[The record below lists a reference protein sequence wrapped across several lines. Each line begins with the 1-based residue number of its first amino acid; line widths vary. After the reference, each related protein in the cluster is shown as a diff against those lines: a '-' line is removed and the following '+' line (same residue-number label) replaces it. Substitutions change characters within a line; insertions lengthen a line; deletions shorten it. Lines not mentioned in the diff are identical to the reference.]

1 MPATVNIAISN
12 INRGPRTIVAA
23 SPTLS
28 LSAPRLPHSLSQ
40 LSASPTLPLPPTTLP
55 RCRQRRATQLSS
67 IAPPPTAARAGRRR
81 RLHPPPPPRI
91 LHERRRRG
99 ARVSNPVSSSPSSSP
114 SPSSSLHLPHSSLFL
129 SPDPAT
135 VTSSSTDPAAA
146 TSSPT
151 DLAAAPSSSVDLAVE
166 RPDPAVDLHH
176 GHDAGIHHGHDAGTS
191 TTAGED
197 ASARRP
203 PSTTARRDPRGGTG
217 IREEASA
224 WSPASDWRGGGG
236 PAVASACPAGYS
248 RDAGARPAAPLLPP
262 RAAWIYGRGKPRSV
276 AGGLENGLAG
286 GLLVFLFF

>member
-1 MPATVNIAISN
+1 MLRQLGGASSVTLPCAPPSPPVPLA
-12 INRGPRTIVAA
+12 RALAA
-23 SPTLS
+23 SS
-28 LSAPRLPHSLSQ
+28 
-40 LSASPTLPLPPTTLP
+40 SPSG
-55 RCRQRRATQLSS
+55 SS
-67 IAPPPTAARAGRRR
+67 PCARV
-81 RLHPPPPPRI
+81 PPPPPRI

-99 ARVSNPVSSSPSSSP
+99 ARVSNPVSSSPSLP
-114 SPSSSLHLPHSSLFL
+114 LPLHLPHSSLFL

-135 VTSSSTDPAAA
+135 ATSSSKDPTAA

-176 GHDAGIHHGHDAGTS
+176 GHDAGTS

-197 ASARRP
+197 AS
-203 PSTTARRDPRGGTG
+203 ARRDPRGGTG

-236 PAVASACPAGYS
+236 
-248 RDAGARPAAPLLPP
+248 
-262 RAAWIYGRGKPRSV
+262 RGKPGSV

-286 GLLVFLFF
+286 GLLVFFLFF